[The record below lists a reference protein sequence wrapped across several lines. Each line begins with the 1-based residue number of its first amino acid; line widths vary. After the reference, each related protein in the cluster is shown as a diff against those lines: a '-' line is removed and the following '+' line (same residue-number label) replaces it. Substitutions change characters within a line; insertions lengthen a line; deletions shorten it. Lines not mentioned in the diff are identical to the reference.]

1 VTEEAFEGLR
11 EARKYPSPVG
21 WLDPD
26 QALGFAN
33 RCLQLH
39 GADVIVR
46 VVQRGDHFDLYLAD
60 GRVIHAGADLFN
72 PRKFDKAA
80 GPVLGKAVPYYPQKG
95 WREVADAILRAREV
109 EDLGGGEE
117 EETREWLL
125 GFTEDHGLMARVG
138 ASPAD
143 PDQPVDLDDPADLY
157 STLAQD
163 DGAFYGSDDR
173 LYLRV
178 GQLLRWVNQEYRLRL
193 TDAALR
199 RRLSALGFSRPPTA
213 EGKLSARDP
222 ATDQVSGRR
231 FLASPRGFRP

>member
-1 VTEEAFEGLR
+1 VTEEAFTELR
-11 EARKYPSPVG
+11 EARKHPSPVG
-21 WLDPD
+21 WLDPS

-39 GADVIVR
+39 GADVIER
-46 VVQRGDHFDLYLAD
+46 VMQRGDHFDLYLAD
-60 GRVIHAGADLFN
+60 GRVIHAGADLLD

-80 GPVLGKAVPYYPQKG
+80 APVLGKALPYYPPKG

-109 EDLGGGEE
+109 EDLGGGED
-117 EETREWLL
+117 EETREWLAD
-125 GFTEDHGLMARVG
+125 FTEDHGLIARVG

-163 DGAFYGSDDR
+163 DGVFYGSDGR

-178 GQLLRWVNQEYRLRL
+178 GKLLRWVNQEYRLRL
-193 TDAALR
+193 TDPSLR
-199 RRLSALGFSRPPTA
+199 RRLSALGFTKPPTA
-213 EGKLSARDP
+213 EGRLSARKP
-222 ATDQVSGRR
+222 GTDQTSSRR
-231 FLASPRGFRP
+231 LLASPRGFRP